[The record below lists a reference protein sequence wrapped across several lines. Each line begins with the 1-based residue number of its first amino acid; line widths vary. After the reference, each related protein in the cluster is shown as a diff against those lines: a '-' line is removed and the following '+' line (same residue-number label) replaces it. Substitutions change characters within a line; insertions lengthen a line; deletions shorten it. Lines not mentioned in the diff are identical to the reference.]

1 MQRLQKSLEDDDG
14 QATDVRKDEPVCATL
29 EQNLVDVEMM

>member
-1 MQRLQKSLEDDDG
+1 MQKLQRFLEDDDA